1 MFARLQFDI
10 LGNCASF
17 YFIYEGQVHYLQ
29 HSLLQSHFVTVLYI
43 YMHVHTHLQ
52 RQERSVFK

>member
-17 YFIYEGQVHYLQ
+17 YFVYKGQIYYLQ
-29 HSLLQSHFVTVLYI
+29 HSLLQSHYVKVLYR
-43 YMHVHTHLQ
+43 VS
-52 RQERSVFK
+52 QEECARLRESVP